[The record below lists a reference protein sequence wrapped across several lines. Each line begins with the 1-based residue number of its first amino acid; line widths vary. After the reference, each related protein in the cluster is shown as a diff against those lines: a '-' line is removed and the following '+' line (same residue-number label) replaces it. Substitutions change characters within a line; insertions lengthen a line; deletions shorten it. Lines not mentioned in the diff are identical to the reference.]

1 VAVKIDRDAQRKILE
16 ALRDVYPARNDMRTL
31 QVGCSDHELSANVR
45 YLEEQGLID
54 AKWAGNFAVANLRI
68 SAKGLDFLTN
78 DGGLSAILGVVTV
91 RLHEDTLKALLVE
104 RVDASAEPDTVK
116 SKIKEQIR
124 ALPAEG
130 IKTITMELLKGLLA
144 RAPDALPLLQRLLA
158 G

>member
-1 VAVKIDRDAQRKILE
+1 MKIDRDAQRKILE

-45 YLEEQGLID
+45 YLEEHGLID